1 MLTFLSKNFGLEIF
15 LWGIDYRIMIGWNLF
30 KHFFCN
36 YFIFN
41 FKNLLEKEIGGIFGI
56 SFQNFQP

>member
-1 MLTFLSKNFGLEIF
+1 
-15 LWGIDYRIMIGWNLF
+15 MIAWNLF

-41 FKNLLEKEIGGIFGI
+41 KKNLLEKEIGGILGI
-56 SFQNFQP
+56 SFQKF